1 MTRNVSGPHDN
12 SAVSTSVR
20 PRTGQT
26 GFSLL
31 EVVISMGLSL
41 FVTAAMVALMSN
53 SMGNATRLVL
63 MTKLS
68 DDLRMTMQMMTRDV
82 RRTNYNADAI
92 LCYGND
98 DCAEDGTLT
107 QPTDI
112 FISDAGDCFTFMLDR
127 NHDNYVDPAINA
139 GGFRRRV
146 VDNVG
151 VIEMWTGGDE
161 PDCTASGA
169 DAGAVEWVSL
179 TDTSNMNVT
188 AFIVDDD
195 LSYTQVIFDD
205 GAGGLVSQK
214 VRKLRLRIGG
224 ELRDSNGVN
233 RRIED
238 IISVRNDLLL

>member
-1 MTRNVSGPHDN
+1 MTRTVSTRQSG
-12 SAVSTSVR
+12 SAVATPAR
-20 PRTGQT
+20 QCHRQA

-31 EVVISMGLSL
+31 EVMISMGLSL

-53 SMGNATRLVL
+53 SMGNTTRLIH

-82 RRTNYNADAI
+82 RRTSYNADAI

-98 DCAEDGTLT
+98 DCAADGSLT
-107 QPTDI
+107 QPADI
-112 FISDAGDCFTFMLDR
+112 FISDAGDCFTFLLDR
-127 NHDNYVDPAINA
+127 DHNGNGIDNAP

-146 VDNVG
+146 DDNIG
-151 VIEMWTGGDE
+151 VIEMWTGNGA
-161 PDCTASGA
+161 PDCAA
-169 DAGAVEWVSL
+169 EDNNEWVRL
-179 TDTSNMNVT
+179 TDTSSMNIT
-188 AFIVDDD
+188 AFSVDDD

-205 GAGGLVSQK
+205 GVRQVSQK
-214 VRKLRLRIGG
+214 VRKLRLAIGG